1 MTNNQENSYEMQITV
16 RDFLSTNKSTTDLLP
31 NFVVL
36 FPQYCGNLLQIGSI
50 KEKKSAS
57 MAGISEKKDKIRAD
71 LVQKTFTIANKTMV
85 FAKMVENPVLA
96 NEVKCTESILSHMKD
111 GKIIDLANLIY
122 SRANAN
128 LEQLK
133 EYGVTADGL
142 KELKSAISL
151 METTIPSIRIER
163 NEGVALTRQL
173 KALFAANGAILD
185 KIDLL
190 VQLVRLSHPEF
201 YAGYKSNRKLPNKK
215 STTLSFAAKV
225 VSAANGEPLKGVRV
239 VLTPVAKPGVAA
251 TAKSVKPI
259 EKKTADKGMLRIK
272 NLPEGVY
279 TIIIEKTGYATV
291 TLTVSITD
299 GEMTTL
305 KVKMDKE

>member
-16 RDFLSTNKSTTDLLP
+16 RDFLSTNKSITDLLP

-36 FPQYCGNLLQIGSI
+36 FPQYCGNLMQIGSI

-151 METTIPSIRIER
+151 METTIPSMRIER